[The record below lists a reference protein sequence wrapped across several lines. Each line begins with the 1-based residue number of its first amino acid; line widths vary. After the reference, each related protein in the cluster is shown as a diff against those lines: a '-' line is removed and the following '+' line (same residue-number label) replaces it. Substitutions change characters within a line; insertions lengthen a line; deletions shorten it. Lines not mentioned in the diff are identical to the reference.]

1 MSISECRYVC
11 VKNNKSF
18 IAGKL
23 YWLFP
28 TEVATLDENYSYV
41 SNDGQLLTESYKT
54 NYFIKAKNLVSHS
67 C

>member
-28 TEVATLDENYSYV
+28 TEVTTLDENYSYV

>member
-28 TEVATLDENYSYV
+28 TEVATLDKNYSYV

>member
-11 VKNNKSF
+11 VKNNQTF
-18 IAGKL
+18 IVGKL

-28 TEVATLDENYSYV
+28 TEVTTLDENYSYV

-54 NYFIKAKNLVSHS
+54 NHCIKAKNLASHS

>member
-11 VKNNKSF
+11 VKHNQSF
-18 IAGKL
+18 TVGTL

-28 TEVATLDENYSYV
+28 TDVTTLDENYAYV

-54 NYFIKAKNLVSHS
+54 NYFIKANNLVNHS